1 MAEQPLRIG
10 AFARATGLSRDTIR
24 FYERRGLLRP
34 SVQSNGYRTFDAAAV
49 ERAISIQVAQ
59 SLGFSLAEIART
71 IDEWEVT
78 GLTRAQR
85 LRFIDE
91 KTTELAARIAQLE
104 QMKSYL
110 AKKRAWILAGERG
123 IPPRLVRELSGGQR
137 RRVAPV
143 VRSRRGSAGSA

>member
-1 MAEQPLRIG
+1 MAQQLLRIG

-34 SVQSNGYRTFDAAAV
+34 LVQANGYRTFDQAAV

-91 KTTELAARIAQLE
+91 KTSELAARIAQLE
-104 QMKSYL
+104 QMKAYL
-110 AKKRAWILAGERG
+110 EKKRAWLRAGERG
-123 IPPRLVRELSGGQR
+123 IPPQLISDLSGAKR

-143 VRSRRGSAGSA
+143 VRSRT